1 MEYTE
6 VNQDDQLGEM
16 IDVIAKSN
24 LVGFD
29 TEFVAEDCYQPDLC
43 LLQLS
48 TRDRIFIFDPKAF
61 DRVDDLWSLLTDGER
76 TVIVHAGR
84 EETLFVQRATGKSMP
99 KVFDVQVAVG
109 FLGGEYPA
117 SYGKLLQRFLNI
129 NVPKGETR
137 TDWRKRPLS
146 RAQLDYAALDVLH
159 LPELYDILHARLE
172 ETGRLGWLDNEL
184 AGRQQALVEFTRQES
199 WYRISGVQSLQGQ
212 QLAIVREL
220 WKWREE
226 RAQTK
231 NMPARRV
238 LRDDL
243 IVELAKRGYSDKKQ
257 ISQIRGLHHTGF
269 QRFLPDI
276 AQCVRNGKKAEVPE
290 TPWGGRSKR
299 LRPPALLQQF
309 LTAAMSF
316 LCRNNEI
323 APAIVGTSDDVG
335 RLASYWLAGRQ
346 LDEEHDD
353 YPNLLRGW
361 RKDFVGDPLH
371 EIFLG
376 KRALRVADP
385 NSDMPLSLCD
395 AEQLQG

>member
-16 IDVIAKSN
+16 IEVIAKSN

-61 DRVDDLWSLLTDGER
+61 DQVDDLWSLLTDGGR

-99 KVFDVQVAVG
+99 KMFDVQVAVG

-129 NVPKGETR
+129 NVRKGETR
-137 TDWRKRPLS
+137 TDWRKRPLT

-159 LPELYDILHARLE
+159 LPELYDILRARLE
-172 ETGRLGWLDNEL
+172 ETGRLGWLNYEL
-184 AGRQQALVEFTRQES
+184 TGRQQALVEFTRQES

-257 ISQIRGLHHTGF
+257 ISQIRGLHHSGF

-276 AQCVRNGKKAEVPE
+276 AQCVRNGGKTEVPE
-290 TPWGGRSKR
+290 TPWGGRLKR

-385 NSDMPLSLCD
+385 SSDMPLSLCD
-395 AEQLQG
+395 AEQLQD